1 MPRFIETI
9 RFEKGNFHNLP
20 YHNQRMN
27 LTRSHFFGR
36 HAPLY
41 LENYLD
47 PLAAYAALPPAAT
60 PSANDTYTDFPA
72 PYRIKCRVEYGADIL
87 AIDYTLYHLRP
98 VHTLRLTAADTFD
111 YTYKSTNR
119 TDLQTLFHNRDGAD
133 DILLTRHGYLTDTSI
148 CNIALYDGHMW
159 YTPLH
164 PLLAGTQRQAL
175 LDMGVLVARP
185 IPTNTLFLY
194 TQLRLFNALIPF
206 GELHLPVTAIL
217 PPQN

>member
-1 MPRFIETI
+1 MHRFIETI
-9 RFEKGNFHNLP
+9 RFEKGCFHNLP

-27 LTRSHFFGR
+27 LTRGHFFGR
-36 HAPLY
+36 HDSLF

-47 PLAAYAALPPAAT
+47 PLAAHAAFPHAAT
-60 PSANDTYTDFPA
+60 ASADGTFACSPA
-72 PYRIKCRVEYGADIL
+72 PCRIKCRVEYADDIL
-87 AIDYTLYHLRP
+87 TIDYTPYHLRP
-98 VHTLRLTAADTFD
+98 VRTLRLTPADTFD

-119 TDLQTLFHNRDGAD
+119 TYLQTLFENRNGAD

-148 CNIALYDGHMW
+148 CNIALYDGHTW

-175 LDMGVLVARP
+175 LDAGVLVARP
-185 IPTNTLFLY
+185 IPASTLSYY
-194 TQLRLFNALIPF
+194 THLRLFNALIPF

-217 PPQN
+217 PSPN

>member
-1 MPRFIETI
+1 MHRFIETI
-9 RFEKGNFHNLP
+9 RFEKGSFHNLP

-36 HAPLY
+36 HTPLY

-47 PLAAYAALPPAAT
+47 PIAAYAAFPHAAT
-60 PSANDTYTDFPA
+60 SSDNGISTDSPA
-72 PYRIKCRVEYGADIL
+72 PYRIKCRVEYAADIL
-87 AIDYTLYHLRP
+87 TIDYTPYHLRP
-98 VHTLRLTAADTFD
+98 VRTLRLTAADTFD
-111 YTYKSTNR
+111 YTYKSTDR
-119 TDLQTLFHNRDGAD
+119 LYLQTLFENRDGAD

-148 CNIALYDGHMW
+148 CNIALYDGHTW

-175 LDMGVLVARP
+175 LDRGILIVRS
-185 IPTNTLFLY
+185 IPTRTLSHY
-194 TQLRLFNALIPF
+194 THLRLFNALIPF

-217 PPQN
+217 PSQN